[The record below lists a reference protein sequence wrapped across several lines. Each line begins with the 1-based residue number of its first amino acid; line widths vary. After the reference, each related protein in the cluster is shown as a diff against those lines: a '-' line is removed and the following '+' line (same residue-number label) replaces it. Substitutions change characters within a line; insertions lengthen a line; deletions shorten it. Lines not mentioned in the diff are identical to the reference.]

1 MTNKTQNDLAT
12 AREDR
17 DFRIRY
23 AKQQADREFVEK
35 VYQIKE
41 RDGVTKTAAIEAT
54 GMSRQAFWDIERLLK
69 SHGVHPF
76 AHRADSS

>member
-17 DFRIRY
+17 DHRIQY
-23 AKQQADREFVEK
+23 AKRQADREFVEK

-54 GMSRQAFWDIERLLK
+54 GMSRQAFWDIERTLK
-69 SHGVHPF
+69 KYYAHPYAHGP
-76 AHRADSS
+76 DSS